1 MNHRDEPDPPEFP
14 HAKSKPRSSAGFAGA
29 TEGGGSEGRADA
41 PEGAVEAPFDKIT
54 RAVVWAALRSIAE
67 EAGTALRKT
76 AYSQAVREGRDF
88 SVALF
93 DPRGQMIAQGDFSPG
108 HLGSM
113 PSLVGHVLREYPPD
127 ALAPGDAIVLNDLY
141 MGSGHL
147 PDFFMTT
154 PVFHRGRL
162 VGFAVNCA
170 HQVDV
175 GGAAA
180 GSQAVEGITEFYQE
194 GIRILPTKLWRAG
207 EVNREVMRI
216 IKGNVRLPEI
226 VEGDLKAMRSSG
238 RVAEVRLVELFDRYG
253 ADIVLAT
260 WDEILAHSER
270 EMRAAIRTVPA
281 GRYEAEDFYDDC
293 GRGTDP
299 LRVFVTV
306 IVDGDEITVDFTGSS
321 DQTASGINSPFN
333 YTLAY
338 TWHTVKSALVQSS
351 IPQNAGTMRPIRAY
365 APEGSLFNPRPPA
378 AAGARA
384 VMQQRIVDVILQA
397 LAHAVPDRVI
407 ASSSHWANPIF
418 EGRDPARGR
427 RFVYYDIIVGGMG
440 ARPHTDGAEAVC
452 GSFNLENIPVEV
464 NESNYPIVVERLEL
478 IRDSSG
484 PGRFRGSSGLRKD
497 IRFLGER
504 GKLSNLSDRHRFA
517 PPGLFGGEPG
527 ALGRTVLNPGT
538 PREQVLHPKAIYP
551 IERGDL
557 VSLSVS
563 GSGGY
568 GDPLDRDPELV
579 ARDVALGHVSV
590 ERAREAY
597 GVVVDATTCR
607 ADAEATAALR
617 ARRRATAANDKETC
631 R

>member
-1 MNHRDEPDPPEFP
+1 M
-14 HAKSKPRSSAGFAGA
+14 AGS
-29 TEGGGSEGRADA
+29 TPVDR
-41 PEGAVEAPFDKIT
+41 IT
-54 RAVVWAALRSIAE
+54 RDVVWAALHSIAD
-67 EAGTALRKT
+67 EAGVALRNT

-93 DPRGQMIAQGDFSPG
+93 DARGRMIAQGDFSPG

-113 PSLVGHVLREYPPD
+113 PSLVGHVLREYPPET
-127 ALAPGDAIVLNDLY
+127 LAAGDAIVLNDLY

-162 VGFAVNCA
+162 TGFVVNCA

-207 EVNREVMRI
+207 DVNAEVMRL

-226 VEGDLKAMRSSG
+226 VEGDLKAMRNSG
-238 RVAEVRLVELFDRYG
+238 RVAERRIVELLERYG
-253 ADIVLAT
+253 ADTVLAT
-260 WDEILAHSER
+260 WDDILAHSER
-270 EMRAAIRTVPA
+270 EMRAAIRGIPS

-293 GRGTDP
+293 GRGTEP

-306 IVDGDEITVDFTGSS
+306 VVDGDEITGDFTGSCP
-321 DQTASGINSPFN
+321 QTASGINSPFN

-338 TWHTVKSALVQSS
+338 TWHTVKSALVQST
-351 IPQNAGTMRPIRAY
+351 IPQNAGTMKPIHAR

-397 LAHAVPDRVI
+397 LARAVPDRVI
-407 ASSSHWANPIF
+407 AASSHWANPIF
-418 EGRDPARGR
+418 EGLDRARGR

-440 ARPHTDGAEAVC
+440 ARPHKDGAEAVC
-452 GSFNLENIPVEV
+452 GSFNLENIPIEV
-464 NESNYPIVVERLEL
+464 NESNYPVLVERLEL
-478 IRDSSG
+478 IQDSSG
-484 PGRFRGSSGLRKD
+484 AGRYRGSSGLRKD
-497 IRFLGER
+497 IRFLGQR
-504 GKLSNLSDRHRFA
+504 GKLSNLSDRHRFSA
-517 PPGLFGGEPG
+517 PGLGGGLPG
-527 ALGRTVLNPGT
+527 APGAIVLNPGT
-538 PREQVLHPKAIYP
+538 PGEQPLHSKAIYP
-551 IERGDL
+551 VEHGDL
-557 VSLSVS
+557 VSLRVS

-568 GDPLDRDPELV
+568 GDPLDRDPVRV
-579 ARDVALGHVSV
+579 ARDVVLGHVSV
-590 ERAREAY
+590 ERARDAY
-597 GVVVDATTCR
+597 GVVVDAGGTV
-607 ADAEATAALR
+607 DGVATEALR
-617 ARRRATAANDKETC
+617 ANRRAKRGAAP
-631 R
+631 

>member
-1 MNHRDEPDPPEFP
+1 MPPG
-14 HAKSKPRSSAGFAGA
+14 APRRGD
-29 TEGGGSEGRADA
+29 T
-41 PEGAVEAPFDKIT
+41 IT
-54 RAVVWAALRSIAE
+54 TAVVWAALQSIAD

-113 PSLVGHVLREYPPD
+113 PSLVGHVLREYPPET
-127 ALAPGDAIVLNDLY
+127 LEPGDAIVLNDLY

-147 PDFFMTT
+147 PDFFLTT
-154 PVFHRGRL
+154 PVFHAGRL
-162 VGFAVNCA
+162 VGFVVNCA

-194 GIRILPTKLWRAG
+194 GIRILPTRLWRAG
-207 EVNREVMRI
+207 EVNREVMRLI
-216 IKGNVRLPEI
+216 TGNVRLPEI

-238 RVAEVRLVELFDRYG
+238 RVGEVRLVELLDRYG
-253 ADIVLAT
+253 VDTVLAT
-260 WDEILAHSER
+260 WDEILDHSER
-270 EMRAAIRTVPA
+270 EMRAAIRAVRP
-281 GRYEAEDFYDDC
+281 GRYVAEDFYDDY

-299 LRVFVTV
+299 LRVLVTV
-306 IVDGDEITVDFTGSS
+306 IVEGDEITVDFTGSS
-321 DQTASGINSPFN
+321 PQTPSGINSPFN

-351 IPQNAGTMRPIRAY
+351 IPQNAGTMRPIRAV

-397 LAHAVPDRVI
+397 LAQAVPDRVI

-418 EGRDPARGR
+418 EGRDGARGR

-440 ARPHTDGAEAVC
+440 ARPHKDGAEAVC

-478 IRDSSG
+478 VQDSAG
-484 PGRFRGSSGLRKD
+484 AGTFRGSAGLRKD

-504 GKLSNLSDRHRFA
+504 GTLSNLSDRHRFA
-517 PPGLFGGEPG
+517 PPGLFGGQPG

-538 PREQVLHPKAIYP
+538 PGEQALHPKAIYP
-551 IERGDL
+551 VRHGDV
-557 VSLSVS
+557 VSLAVS

-568 GDPLDRDPELV
+568 GDPLDRDPALV
-579 ARDVALGHVSV
+579 ARDVALGYVSPAQ
-590 ERAREAY
+590 AREAY
-597 GVVVDATTCR
+597 GVVLDPATGAVDP
-607 ADAEATAALR
+607 EATRALR
-617 ARRRATAANDKETC
+617 ANGRASLRGRA
-631 R
+631 RP